1 MKKTMYFAFFLS
13 ATAMIVTLVTYVGYT
28 LTAPIIEQNRI
39 DKINNNIAILFDPE
53 EGYIRNPEQKENSY
67 QEKRYK
73 GLSEVYEVLNSDG
86 EIHAL
91 IYNLTSQG
99 RNGPVQVLIAVD
111 PYTDVVMAVTFY
123 NHIET
128 PNIGEKYTRDDF
140 ILGDEKLNYQGLVGQ
155 SVDYV
160 DVDVIA
166 GASTTWIAVRDMFDI
181 LTVHYEEQEVHIDG

>member
-13 ATAMIVTLVTYVGYT
+13 ATAMIVTLITYVGYT

-67 QEKRYK
+67 QEKQYK

-99 RNGPVQVLIAVD
+99 RNGPVQILIAVD

>member
-13 ATAMIVTLVTYVGYT
+13 ATAMIVTLITYVGYT

-67 QEKRYK
+67 QEKQYK

>member
-67 QEKRYK
+67 QEKQYK

-99 RNGPVQVLIAVD
+99 RNGPVQILIAVD

>member
-1 MKKTMYFAFFLS
+1 M
-13 ATAMIVTLVTYVGYT
+13 
-28 LTAPIIEQNRI
+28 
-39 DKINNNIAILFDPE
+39 
-53 EGYIRNPEQKENSY
+53 
-67 QEKRYK
+67 
-73 GLSEVYEVLNSDG
+73 
-86 EIHAL
+86 
-91 IYNLTSQG
+91 
-99 RNGPVQVLIAVD
+99 IAVD

>member
-67 QEKRYK
+67 QEKQYK

>member
-91 IYNLTSQG
+91 IYNLISQG